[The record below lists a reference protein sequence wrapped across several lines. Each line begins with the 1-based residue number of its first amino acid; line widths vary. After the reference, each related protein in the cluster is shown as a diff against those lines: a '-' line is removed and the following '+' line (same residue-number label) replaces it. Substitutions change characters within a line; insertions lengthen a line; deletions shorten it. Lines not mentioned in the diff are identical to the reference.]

1 MDDATDSLLTGI
13 IHQSPAYNKFCS
25 PDEVLLR
32 RAFLFAESAHIRAP
46 GAFSRRAFCLPLT
59 LPCQEEPMP
68 EPITKR
74 SIPVP
79 PSLQLFTIT
88 ETAVILGVSRRL
100 VSNWIQEGAL
110 PAIRLG
116 PGQRLVRVN
125 IGDLEAFIAQARKKG
140 VTLHDFQEA
149 DRALGAKLAA
159 EAAEAKSNGSGS

>member
-1 MDDATDSLLTGI
+1 
-13 IHQSPAYNKFCS
+13 
-25 PDEVLLR
+25 
-32 RAFLFAESAHIRAP
+32 
-46 GAFSRRAFCLPLT
+46 
-59 LPCQEEPMP
+59 MP

-110 PAIRLG
+110 AAIRLG

-149 DRALGAKLAA
+149 DRAFTAKLAA

>member
-1 MDDATDSLLTGI
+1 
-13 IHQSPAYNKFCS
+13 
-25 PDEVLLR
+25 
-32 RAFLFAESAHIRAP
+32 
-46 GAFSRRAFCLPLT
+46 
-59 LPCQEEPMP
+59 MP

-125 IGDLEAFIAQARKKG
+125 VGDLEAFIAKARDKG
-140 VTLHDFQEA
+140 MTLRDFQEA
-149 DRALGAKLAA
+149 DRAFAEKLAT
-159 EAAEAKSNGSGS
+159 EAGQTAADMDGDSFRNR

>member
-1 MDDATDSLLTGI
+1 
-13 IHQSPAYNKFCS
+13 
-25 PDEVLLR
+25 
-32 RAFLFAESAHIRAP
+32 
-46 GAFSRRAFCLPLT
+46 
-59 LPCQEEPMP
+59 MP

-74 SIPVP
+74 SLPVP

-125 IGDLEAFIAQARKKG
+125 IADLEAFIEQARQRHL
-140 VTLHDFQEA
+140 TLADFQEA
-149 DRALGAKLAA
+149 DRAFKAKLAA
-159 EAAEAKSNGSGS
+159 EAAAGGGSATEEDEL

>member
-1 MDDATDSLLTGI
+1 
-13 IHQSPAYNKFCS
+13 
-25 PDEVLLR
+25 
-32 RAFLFAESAHIRAP
+32 
-46 GAFSRRAFCLPLT
+46 
-59 LPCQEEPMP
+59 MP

-159 EAAEAKSNGSGS
+159 EAAAAKSNGSGS